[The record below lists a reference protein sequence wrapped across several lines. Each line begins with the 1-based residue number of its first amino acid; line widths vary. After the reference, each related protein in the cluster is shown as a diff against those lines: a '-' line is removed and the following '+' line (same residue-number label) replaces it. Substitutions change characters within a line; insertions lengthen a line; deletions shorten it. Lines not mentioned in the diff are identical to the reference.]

1 MTLVELLT
9 PWRGGWNNIADD
21 IREGWSQTVSPG
33 GLGPGAA
40 FGPRLLLGAPLSFVR
55 YPLAWAC
62 KNPISSVA
70 FAAAAF
76 ALTATYGDLDAAEAS
91 SAQPEMLVDLW
102 SYFAFQGLEWL
113 VFSRVLLVGLL
124 EERNYVLGELPYL
137 ALMPDALGAREA
149 LRAAGAANCSLSCA
163 ALDSLSPQ
171 LATSARRA

>member
-33 GLGPGAA
+33 GLGLGAA

-76 ALTATYGDLDAAEAS
+76 ALTATYGDDVRTRFLHEATINHS
-91 SAQPEMLVDLW
+91 DSIECVVELLGDL
-102 SYFAFQGLEWL
+102 FAG
-113 VFSRVLLVGLL
+113 S
-124 EERNYVLGELPYL
+124 
-137 ALMPDALGAREA
+137 
-149 LRAAGAANCSLSCA
+149 
-163 ALDSLSPQ
+163 
-171 LATSARRA
+171 